1 MPHHDNCTHTHTHLT
16 LHHCVCAPVSS
27 EMQAD
32 PFSGLKEKTHLV
44 PVLTLTPEKTLGLQK
59 INVTYY
65 NIFAGNNRSTLWA

>member
-1 MPHHDNCTHTHTHLT
+1 
-16 LHHCVCAPVSS
+16 
-27 EMQAD
+27 MQAD